1 MTTTTGMNENT
12 YAMLTH
18 LSPLAGYII
27 PFGNIIGPLVM
38 WLMKRDQSPF
48 LERVGRE
55 ALNFQI
61 TVMLAV
67 VACVVVGIVTL
78 GIGFIVALPLILL
91 IAIADLVFII
101 IAAIEANK
109 GNSYVFPVCLR
120 LVREPGAGP
129 GATPTV

>member
-1 MTTTTGMNENT
+1 MADAQMSENS

-18 LSPLAGYII
+18 LSPLAGYVI

-38 WLMKRDQSPF
+38 WLIKRDQSPF

-67 VACVVVGIVTL
+67 GCASSASSSPSGS
-78 GIGFIVALPLILL
+78 A
-91 IAIADLVFII
+91 
-101 IAAIEANK
+101 
-109 GNSYVFPVCLR
+109 SSCLDR
-120 LVREPGAGP
+120 SLRSS
-129 GATPTV
+129 

>member
-1 MTTTTGMNENT
+1 MADAQMSENS

-18 LSPLAGYII
+18 LSPLAGYVI

-38 WLMKRDQSPF
+38 WLIRRDQSPF

-67 VACVVVGIVTL
+67 AVCVVGIFVTF
-78 GIGFIVALPLILL
+78 GIGIILFGPILAVIMIADIILIVMA
-91 IAIADLVFII
+91 AIA
-101 IAAIEANK
+101 ANE
-109 GNSYVFPVCLR
+109 GREYRFPACLR
-120 LVREPGAGP
+120 LVQGP
-129 GATPTV
+129 GGAAPTV